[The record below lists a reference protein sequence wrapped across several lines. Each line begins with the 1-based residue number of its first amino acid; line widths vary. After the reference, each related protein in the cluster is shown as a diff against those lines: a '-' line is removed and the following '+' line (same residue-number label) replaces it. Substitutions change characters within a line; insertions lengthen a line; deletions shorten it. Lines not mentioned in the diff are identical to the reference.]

1 MANKENY
8 SVKAEIEKAL
18 LALLSKKEYT
28 SITVTDL
35 VKEAK
40 VARVSFYRH
49 FSSIPDVLDSIADQ
63 TAQKLN
69 IEFLPLMDTSNERK
83 LREFLFSYFYQI
95 SLNHEEM
102 WALDAANGNPVSKYL
117 STKLQKTF
125 QVPDPSSA
133 TMSEKYGLAAKL
145 CLLDGVAKK
154 WVLDGLQETPEE
166 MIDYVMPV
174 IQML

>member
-18 LALLSKKEYT
+18 LLLLAKKEYT
-28 SITVTDL
+28 DITVTDV

-49 FSSIPDVLDSIADQ
+49 FSSISDVLDSIADQ
-63 TAQKLN
+63 TVQKFN
-69 IEFLPLMDTSNERK
+69 IDLLPLMDTSNERK
-83 LREFLFSYFYQI
+83 LREFLFNYFYQI

-102 WALDAANGNPVSKYL
+102 WALNTVNSHSVSTYL
-117 STKLQKTF
+117 GAKLQKSF
-125 QVPDPSSA
+125 QVTDSSTA
-133 TMSEKYGLAAKL
+133 TMSEKYGWAAKL
-145 CLLDGVAKK
+145 CLLDGIARK
-154 WVLDGLQETPEE
+154 WVLDGLHETPEE
-166 MIDYVMPV
+166 MIDYVMPI

>member
-28 SITVTDL
+28 SITVTDV

-63 TAQKLN
+63 TAEKLN
-69 IEFLPLMDTSNERK
+69 IEFLP
-83 LREFLFSYFYQI
+83 
-95 SLNHEEM
+95 
-102 WALDAANGNPVSKYL
+102 
-117 STKLQKTF
+117 
-125 QVPDPSSA
+125 
-133 TMSEKYGLAAKL
+133 
-145 CLLDGVAKK
+145 
-154 WVLDGLQETPEE
+154 
-166 MIDYVMPV
+166 
-174 IQML
+174 